1 MRNSFSFLFCLIS
14 IFSGPVQAGPLEALS
29 EQAYK
34 LTGKKCEPVSTK
46 PVDPACEP
54 ANNTLKKSSQ
64 ELGKISQNISES
76 QEDHYFV
83 LLAEQQGRELQ
94 CASDFAKSAVKDL
107 DKNFAASDLKSKLT
121 MARFARQKAQE
132 LGKKIVSDP
141 TLSTP
146 VCPQSFEALEGQY
159 PKGTTKGA
167 SYQACKEWIGY
178 RQSYQAIL
186 SAIPLSG
193 SPSLKKVIE
202 DYASSKDEKPVSQL
216 QSELKNAYSS
226 TQQILDSNRDLL
238 KSALK
243 EKGAEGLDRAARNE
257 LLADPALSAA
267 ILKSNPA
274 FSEVACHANA
284 RYGEGADNLNNS
296 VMVGSLL
303 MGGGA
308 AVLGKV
314 GAATAR
320 AVETSTLART
330 TGMVSLNGMKIL
342 KSAAL
347 GADFAS
353 MAAVTHQAC
362 FSEKLSTLKAAN
374 ACVSAPTA
382 EQVEKDNCL
391 LSASLLA
398 LGAMPQSLVNEL
410 STHIKTMVAT
420 EKRNALLD
428 AADNN
433 WKSVSTTTPASGKA
447 SKASVQTSSNMSA
460 LEKQLSEGTIIS
472 RKTVGEGTFGA
483 QYVKYDNGMEGVWK
497 ATDNSWVSNTANN
510 EVAAYQVDK
519 YLGLKSVPVT
529 VKKEMNGR
537 EGAVQY
543 RVKDLKKLK
552 NSEDYEGDPAEL
564 GFLDY
569 LIANGDRHGRNYL
582 QKSDG
587 KVVAIDHGLAFDNGK
602 STEPLAHFNNRV
614 DRLEKNLKKQ
624 AEITAKLSQGKGRE
638 AALKQELKDLKD
650 DASELQMNI
659 NAFMPHQK
667 VVEKLRQTTAEEWR
681 KVVGDNLTDK
691 QIEALQK
698 RQMILLRDI
707 EDAEKRIGKDRLY
720 PAGDNSPLLK
730 TMEAYD

>member
-1 MRNSFSFLFCLIS
+1 MRNSFSFLFCLILL
-14 IFSGPVQAGPLEALS
+14 FSGPVHAGPLEALS

-34 LTGKKCEPVSTK
+34 LTGKKCAPITTSK
-46 PVDPACEP
+46 INSACEP
-54 ANNTLKKSSQ
+54 ASENLKKSSQ
-64 ELGKISQNISES
+64 ELGKISQSISEN
-76 QEDHYFV
+76 QEDRYFK

-94 CASDFAKSAVKDL
+94 CASDFAKSAAKEIEN
-107 DKNFAASDLKSKLT
+107 NFPSSDLKSKMT

-132 LGKKIVSDP
+132 LGKKIINDP

-167 SYQACKEWIGY
+167 SYKACKEWIGY

-186 SAIPLSG
+186 SSIPLSG

-202 DYASSKDEKPVSQL
+202 DYASAKDEEPLSQL

-226 TQQILDSNRDLL
+226 TQQTLDSNRDLL
-238 KSALK
+238 QKTLK
-243 EKGAEGLDRAARNE
+243 EQGADGLDRAARNE
-257 LLADPALSAA
+257 LLSDPALSAA
-267 ILKSNPA
+267 ILKSNPTLE
-274 FSEVACHANA
+274 EVACFANA

-308 AVLGKV
+308 AILGKV

-342 KSAAL
+342 RTTAV

-362 FSEKLSTLKAAN
+362 FSEKLSTLKSAN
-374 ACVSAPTA
+374 ACVSAPSA
-382 EQVEKDNCL
+382 EQAEKDNCL

-410 STHIKTMVAT
+410 SSHIKTMVAD
-420 EKRNALLD
+420 EKRKALLD
-428 AADNN
+428 AADND
-433 WKSVSTTTPASGKA
+433 WKSVASATSSKTPI
-447 SKASVQTSSNMSA
+447 QTSKNISPM
-460 LEKQLSEGTIIS
+460 EKQLTEGIIIS
-472 RKTVGEGTFGA
+472 RKPVGEGAFGA
-483 QYVKYDNGMEGVWK
+483 QFVKYDNGMEGVWK
-497 ATDNSWVSNTANN
+497 ATDNSWVANTANN

-529 VKKEMNGR
+529 VKKELNGR
-537 EGAVQY
+537 EGTVQY
-543 RVKDLKKLK
+543 RVKELKKLK
-552 NSEDYEGDPAEL
+552 DTEDYEGDPAEL

-587 KVVAIDHGLAFDNGK
+587 KVVAIDHGLAFDTGK

-624 AEITAKLSQGKGRE
+624 SAITARISQGKGRE

-659 NAFMPHQK
+659 NAFMPQQQ
-667 VVEKLRQTTAEEWR
+667 VVEKLRKTTAEDWR
-681 KVVGDNLTDK
+681 KVVGDNLSDK
-691 QIEALQK
+691 QIEALQR
-698 RQMILLRDI
+698 RQMLLLRDI
-707 EDAEKRIGKDRLY
+707 DDAAQRIGKDRLY

-730 TMEAYD
+730 TMDSYD